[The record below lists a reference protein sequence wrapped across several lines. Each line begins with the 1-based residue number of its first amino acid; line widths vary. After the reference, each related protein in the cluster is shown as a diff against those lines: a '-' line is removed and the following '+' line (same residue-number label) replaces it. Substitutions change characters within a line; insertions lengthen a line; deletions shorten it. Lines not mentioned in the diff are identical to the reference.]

1 MNSGYGRLSTI
12 VGLVALAAL
21 AGCRDQEQGRPLS
34 HDKGNYQGKPD
45 PGLTDE
51 VREVLR
57 QRARQQSY

>member
-1 MNSGYGRLSTI
+1 MKSRYVRLSLI
-12 VGLVALAAL
+12 VGLVGLAAL
-21 AGCRDQEQGRPLS
+21 AGCRDQEQGRPLA
-34 HDKGNYQGKPD
+34 HDKGSYQGRPD